1 MLKNINIQKLSN
13 LKFIVMLV
21 IMNLAVAASA
31 LALKAHS
38 HMHFEEGGIFEVLTV
53 FNYVAAMFFY
63 KKKLY
68 SKFSYLPM
76 MVMLFL
82 IDRELGFLRGLM
94 TNNNIIEYKK
104 YIDAAFILILLV
116 GLIRD
121 GKDIFK
127 TVINS
132 FKKVSSARVKVFAI
146 GTLGILNFLIS
157 SYSEKNH
164 MRYFEESLEFFV
176 SALLVMLIFAYHNL
190 LKEIKVIKK

>member
-1 MLKNINIQKLSN
+1 
-13 LKFIVMLV
+13 
-21 IMNLAVAASA
+21 
-31 LALKAHS
+31 
-38 HMHFEEGGIFEVLTV
+38 
-53 FNYVAAMFFY
+53 
-63 KKKLY
+63 
-68 SKFSYLPM
+68 M